1 LIDREL
7 IEECRNGN
15 MSNFR
20 KLIVEV
26 SPFVYSVAFRMTVND
41 EQAKDILQET
51 LITIWRKL
59 NTLRTPDTFKTWVYK
74 IVINK
79 CYDHLRVNKQKQ
91 EITIDEKTWVFLSN
105 HTPEE
110 DPSELENDEMA
121 ALINILT
128 EKLSPRQKA
137 VFILSALE
145 EMNNEEISEIT
156 GLSRENVKA
165 NLYYARKNIGDMIK
179 KIICND

>member
-1 LIDREL
+1 
-7 IEECRNGN
+7 

-91 EITIDEKTWVFLSN
+91 EITIDEKTWAFLSN
-105 HTPEE
+105 HTPEY
-110 DPSELENDEMA
+110 
-121 ALINILT
+121 T
-128 EKLSPRQKA
+128 
-137 VFILSALE
+137 
-145 EMNNEEISEIT
+145 
-156 GLSRENVKA
+156 
-165 NLYYARKNIGDMIK
+165 Y
-179 KIICND
+179 